1 MGKKEE
7 CPMLKVNQT
16 TYEIWDANSYEV
28 LVDNLTFDDA
38 AEQCKI
44 YADFYDVE
52 VMVIA
57 IHNKKIINFTTKAK
71 QYKSAYLDYI
81 FSLENAL

>member
-1 MGKKEE
+1 
-7 CPMLKVNQT
+7 MLKVNKV

-44 YADFYDVE
+44 YADFYATE
-52 VMVIA
+52 VMVVA
-57 IHNKKIINFTTKAK
+57 TYNTKIIDFTSKAK
-71 QYKSAYLDYI
+71 QYKSAYMDYI
-81 FSLENAL
+81 NILFNMENAL

>member
-1 MGKKEE
+1 
-7 CPMLKVNQT
+7 MLKINTT
-16 TYEIWDANSYEV
+16 TYEIWDASSYEV
-28 LVDNLTFDDA
+28 LVDNLTLDDA

-44 YADFYDVE
+44 YADFYGVE

-57 IHNKKIINFTTKAK
+57 RHNKKIIDYTTKAQ

>member
-1 MGKKEE
+1 
-7 CPMLKVNQT
+7 MLKINQT
-16 TYEIWDANSYEV
+16 TYEIWDANSYDV

-44 YADFYDVE
+44 YADFYGTE

-57 IHNKKIINFTTKAK
+57 IHNKKIINFTTSAQ
-71 QYKSAYLDYI
+71 QYKSAYLDYMNI
-81 FSLENAL
+81 LFCLENAL